1 MASSLSL
8 SAAERKLYRGRAMQL
23 KPAVI
28 VGKAG
33 ASATVIKA
41 IDAALLRDGLI
52 KIRLEAPD
60 KATRKEWL
68 DAIAN
73 ATNSIVC
80 GEVGHTASLFR
91 PAPKKTL
98 S

>member
-1 MASSLSL
+1 
-8 SAAERKLYRGRAMQL
+8 MQL

-33 ASATVIKA
+33 VTPTVIKA
-41 IDAALLRDGLI
+41 IDAALTRDGLV

-60 KATRKEWL
+60 KPARKQWL
-68 DAIAN
+68 AAIVE
-73 ATNSIVC
+73 ATNSTLC

-91 PAPKKTL
+91 PAATKTL

>member
-8 SAAERKLYRGRAMQL
+8 SSAERKQYRGQAMQL

-33 ASATVIKA
+33 TTPTVIAA
-41 IDAALLRDGLI
+41 IDNALSHDGLI

-60 KATRKEWL
+60 KSIRKEWL
-68 DAIAN
+68 QSIADS
-73 ATNSIVC
+73 TRSIVC

-91 PAPKKTL
+91 PRSSEKK
-98 S
+98 